1 MTTVG
6 AGKYT
11 YKLVQ
16 DWATLPRGETF
27 GTVSAVATDS
37 QDRVYV
43 FQRGDPPMLVF
54 DPEGSYLSSWSTGAF
69 NRPHGICISDDI
81 VYVTDS
87 DDSVAM
93 RLTLDGRPL
102 QTLGT
107 RGAHSD
113 TGTEQ
118 YGDLVPRAAGPF
130 NHPTKLAP
138 APWGDLYVSDGERN
152 SRVHRFS
159 SNGQLIASWGEPGKD
174 GPDQFHMPH
183 SVLVDRDSRIY
194 VCDRENSRIQVFS
207 ADGQF
212 VTMWTDLR
220 PPTDIAVD
228 KDGVFYVSQ
237 FAFNVT
243 HRYPDWPPPTGSG
256 SALKDAAGRRTIR
269 PDAPPRISVLD
280 REGKTLA
287 RWESRKAHGLWVDS
301 RGDIY
306 LAVEDEKTVDKYV
319 RQG

>member
-16 DWATLPRGETF
+16 DWAKLPQGETF

-43 FQRGDPPMLVF
+43 FQRGEPPMLVF
-54 DPEGSYLSSWSTGAF
+54 DPEGNHLSCWSAGTF

-87 DDSVAM
+87 DDSVAFKF
-93 RLTLDGRPL
+93 TLDGKPL

-107 RGAHSD
+107 RGVHSD
-113 TGTEQ
+113 TGTEK
-118 YGDLVPRAAGPF
+118 YGDLVPKAAGPF
-130 NHPTKLAP
+130 NHPTELVP
-138 APWGDLYVSDGERN
+138 APSGDLYVSDGERN

-159 SNGQLIASWGEPGKD
+159 SDGQLIASWGEPGKD
-174 GPDQFHMPH
+174 GPNQFHMPH
-183 SVLVDRDSRIY
+183 SVLVDRDGRVY

-212 VTMWTDLR
+212 ITMWTDLR

-269 PDAPPRISVLD
+269 PDAPPQISVLD
-280 REGKTLA
+280 RDGNALT

-301 RGDIY
+301 HGDIY

>member
-1 MTTVG
+1 MVGGDGKVTTVG

-194 VCDRENSRIQVFS
+194 VCGPGEQPHPGLLRRWPVRHHVDRP
-207 ADGQF
+207 A
-212 VTMWTDLR
+212 T
-220 PPTDIAVD
+220 
-228 KDGVFYVSQ
+228 
-237 FAFNVT
+237 T
-243 HRYPDWPPPTGSG
+243 HRHRSRQ
-256 SALKDAAGRRTIR
+256 RRR
-269 PDAPPRISVLD
+269 LLCQP
-280 REGKTLA
+280 
-287 RWESRKAHGLWVDS
+287 
-301 RGDIY
+301 
-306 LAVEDEKTVDKYV
+306 V
-319 RQG
+319 RLQCHAQVP